1 MSVSCM
7 DLRCDRWKRTM
18 AEKFEIWYKSIANLP
33 NECKSLLKE
42 AGDDTER
49 YQAQL
54 DREKTLIDPITI
66 TVHITGKKVSRKAP
80 VKAPVDINLSQSQ
93 LDTGTIR
100 DFVQAIE
107 PYIGKRCLIREH
119 FGSYEYGSICLEFNG
134 RSIGKLSYGL
144 LLSSLVRDGEL
155 PYFYVRDY

>member
-1 MSVSCM
+1 MSVTCM
-7 DLRCDRWKRTM
+7 DLRCDRWKRTI

-49 YQAQL
+49 YQANL

-80 VKAPVDINLSQSQ
+80 VDINLSQ
-93 LDTGTIR
+93 LDTETI
-100 DFVQAIE
+100 DDLVKAIE

-119 FGSYEYGSICLEFNG
+119 FGSYEYRSICLEFNG
-134 RSIGKLSYGL
+134 RTLGKLSYGL

-155 PYFYVRDY
+155 PYFYVRYY

>member
-1 MSVSCM
+1 MSVTCM
-7 DLRCDRWKRTM
+7 DLMCDRWKLTM
-18 AEKFEIWYKSIANLP
+18 AERVRKWYKSIANLSDKY
-33 NECKSLLKE
+33 KSLLKE

-49 YQAQL
+49 YQANL

-80 VKAPVDINLSQSQ
+80 VDINLSQ
-93 LDTGTIR
+93 LDTETIG
-100 DFVQAIE
+100 DLVKAIE

-119 FGSYEYGSICLEFNG
+119 FGSYEYRSICLEFNG
-134 RSIGKLSYGL
+134 RTLGKLSYGL

>member
-1 MSVSCM
+1 MSVTCM
-7 DLRCDRWKRTM
+7 DLMCDRWKLTM
-18 AEKFEIWYKSIANLP
+18 AERVRKWYKSIANLSDKY
-33 NECKSLLKE
+33 KSLLKE

-66 TVHITGKKVSRKAP
+66 TVHITGKKVSRKA
-80 VKAPVDINLSQSQ
+80 DIKLSQ
-93 LDTGTIR
+93 LDTETIG
-100 DFVQAIE
+100 DLVKAIE

-119 FGSYEYGSICLEFNG
+119 FSSYEYRSICLEFNG
-134 RSIGKLSYGL
+134 RTLGKLSYGL

-155 PYFYVRDY
+155 PYFYVYYY

>member
-1 MSVSCM
+1 MSVTCM
-7 DLRCDRWKRTM
+7 DIMCNRCKFTNS
-18 AEKFEIWYKSIANLP
+18 EKFEIWGKSIANLP
-33 NECKSLLKE
+33 KEYKTLLKE

-49 YQAQL
+49 YQANL

-80 VKAPVDINLSQSQ
+80 VDINLSQ
-93 LDTGTIR
+93 LDTGTIG
-100 DFVQAIE
+100 DLVKAIE

-119 FGSYEYGSICLEFNG
+119 FSSYEDGSICLEFNG
-134 RSIGKLSYGL
+134 RSLGELSYGL

-155 PYFYVRDY
+155 PYFYVRYY

>member
-1 MSVSCM
+1 MSVTCM
-7 DLRCDRWKRTM
+7 DLMCDRCKRTM
-18 AEKFEIWYKSIANLP
+18 TEKFKIWYKSIANLP
-33 NECKSLLKE
+33 NECKSFLKE

-66 TVHITGKKVSRKAP
+66 TVHITGKKVSRN
-80 VKAPVDINLSQSQ
+80 APVDIKLS
-93 LDTGTIR
+93 LDTETIG
-100 DFVQAIE
+100 DLVKAIE

-119 FGSYEYGSICLEFNG
+119 FSSYEYRSICLEFNG
-134 RSIGKLSYGL
+134 RTLGKLSYGL

-155 PYFYVRDY
+155 PYFYVRYY